1 MGVNTRSAFP
11 AEHAHDGLA
20 GIGNVVLIALFK
32 GDVDVGQTHGQTDDQ
47 GSTGSYSGFTLGDLE
62 LFALE
67 SDVIRAHRCDLLA
80 RLETTHSNIFL

>member
-1 MGVNTRSAFP
+1 LGVNTRSAFP

-62 LFALE
+62 LFTLQIH
-67 SDVIRAHRCDLLA
+67 VVRGHGRDLLA
-80 RLETTHSNIFL
+80 CLRVPL